1 MRDLTQQLHR
11 RLQAL
16 RQAGRGL
23 RAAFG
28 SRSRCHHGARGS
40 GGDELLMIRRATRG
54 GSWSGHMGFPG
65 GRRDPED
72 HSNLSCALRE
82 TEEELGVDLSRWGAP
97 LGELSDVNTGWRKDR
112 PEMLVTPFIFSVSE
126 LPELTPNDEV
136 DDVVWVPLHFLMDES
151 NREPLEWEW
160 KGQKMETDSYLY
172 DCYRIWGLSL
182 MMIDE
187 MMGLLR
193 PEVRLGRLESSGLVS
208 GSQFSWPLRKL
219 RVSSINSCTASG
231 RSRLAST
238 STVSVTVPSR

>member
-1 MRDLTQQLHR
+1 MRDLTQQLR
-11 RLQAL
+11 
-16 RQAGRGL
+16 RGL
-23 RAAFG
+23 QGFVKQDAGFEPRSGRAAVAIMVREG
-28 SRSRCHHGARGS
+28 QEAT
-40 GGDELLMIRRATRG
+40 ELLMIRRATREG
-54 GSWSGHMGFPG
+54 DPWSGHMGFPG

-72 HSNLSCALRE
+72 RSNFSCALRE

-136 DDVVWVPLHFLMDES
+136 DDVVWVPLHFLMDEG

-193 PEVRLGRLESSGLVS
+193 P
-208 GSQFSWPLRKL
+208 
-219 RVSSINSCTASG
+219 
-231 RSRLAST
+231 
-238 STVSVTVPSR
+238 

>member
-11 RLQAL
+11 RLQ
-16 RQAGRGL
+16 RFVKQDAGFEPRSG
-23 RAAFG
+23 RAAVAMMVREG
-28 SRSRCHHGARGS
+28 QQAT
-40 GGDELLMIRRATRG
+40 ELLMIRRATREG
-54 GSWSGHMGFPG
+54 DPWSGHMGFPG

-72 HSNLSCALRE
+72 PSNFSCALRE

-151 NREPLEWEW
+151 NRQPLEWEW

-193 PEVRLGRLESSGLVS
+193 P
-208 GSQFSWPLRKL
+208 
-219 RVSSINSCTASG
+219 
-231 RSRLAST
+231 
-238 STVSVTVPSR
+238 

>member
-1 MRDLTQQLHR
+1 M
-11 RLQAL
+11 
-16 RQAGRGL
+16 
-23 RAAFG
+23 
-28 SRSRCHHGARGS
+28 
-40 GGDELLMIRRATRG
+40 
-54 GSWSGHMGFPG
+54 
-65 GRRDPED
+65 
-72 HSNLSCALRE
+72 
-82 TEEELGVDLSRWGAP
+82 GVDLSRWGAP

-136 DDVVWVPLHFLMDES
+136 DDVVWVPLHFLMDEG

-193 PEVRLGRLESSGLVS
+193 P
-208 GSQFSWPLRKL
+208 
-219 RVSSINSCTASG
+219 
-231 RSRLAST
+231 
-238 STVSVTVPSR
+238 

>member
-11 RLQAL
+11 RLHGFVKQD
-16 RQAGRGL
+16 AGLEPRSG
-23 RAAFG
+23 RAAVAIMVREG
-28 SRSRCHHGARGS
+28 QEAT
-40 GGDELLMIRRATRG
+40 ELLMIRRATREG
-54 GSWSGHMGFPG
+54 DPWSGHMGFPG

-72 HSNLSCALRE
+72 RSNFSCALRE

-136 DDVVWVPLHFLMDES
+136 DDVVWVPLHFLMDEG

-187 MMGLLR
+187 MMRLLR
-193 PEVRLGRLESSGLVS
+193 P
-208 GSQFSWPLRKL
+208 
-219 RVSSINSCTASG
+219 
-231 RSRLAST
+231 
-238 STVSVTVPSR
+238 

>member
-11 RLQAL
+11 RLQ
-16 RQAGRGL
+16 RFVKQDAGFEPRSG
-23 RAAFG
+23 RAAVAIMVREG
-28 SRSRCHHGARGS
+28 QEAT
-40 GGDELLMIRRATRG
+40 ELLMIRRATREG
-54 GSWSGHMGFPG
+54 DPWSGHMGFPG

-193 PEVRLGRLESSGLVS
+193 P
-208 GSQFSWPLRKL
+208 
-219 RVSSINSCTASG
+219 
-231 RSRLAST
+231 
-238 STVSVTVPSR
+238 

>member
-11 RLQAL
+11 RLQ
-16 RQAGRGL
+16 RFVKQDAGFEPRSG
-23 RAAFG
+23 RAAVAIMVREG
-28 SRSRCHHGARGS
+28 QEAT
-40 GGDELLMIRRATRG
+40 ELLMIRRATREG
-54 GSWSGHMGFPG
+54 DPWSGHMGFPG

-136 DDVVWVPLHFLMDES
+136 DDVVWVPLHFLMDEG

-193 PEVRLGRLESSGLVS
+193 P
-208 GSQFSWPLRKL
+208 
-219 RVSSINSCTASG
+219 
-231 RSRLAST
+231 
-238 STVSVTVPSR
+238 

>member
-1 MRDLTQQLHR
+1 MRDLTQQLHS
-11 RLQAL
+11 RLQGFVK
-16 RQAGRGL
+16 QDAGFAPRSG
-23 RAAFG
+23 RAAVAIMVREG
-28 SRSRCHHGARGS
+28 HEAT
-40 GGDELLMIRRATRG
+40 ELLMIRRATREG
-54 GSWSGHMGFPG
+54 DPWSGHMGFPG

-82 TEEELGVDLSRWGAP
+82 TEEELGVDLLRWGAP

-136 DDVVWVPLHFLMDES
+136 DDVVWVPLHFLMDKG

-193 PEVRLGRLESSGLVS
+193 P
-208 GSQFSWPLRKL
+208 
-219 RVSSINSCTASG
+219 
-231 RSRLAST
+231 
-238 STVSVTVPSR
+238 

>member
-11 RLQAL
+11 RLQGFVKQDVGFEP
-16 RQAGRGL
+16 RSG
-23 RAAFG
+23 RAAVAIMVREG
-28 SRSRCHHGARGS
+28 QEAT
-40 GGDELLMIRRATRG
+40 ELLMIRRATREG
-54 GSWSGHMGFPG
+54 DPWSGHMGFPG

-72 HSNLSCALRE
+72 RSNFSCALRE

-136 DDVVWVPLHFLMDES
+136 DDVVWVPLHFLMDEG

-193 PEVRLGRLESSGLVS
+193 P
-208 GSQFSWPLRKL
+208 
-219 RVSSINSCTASG
+219 
-231 RSRLAST
+231 
-238 STVSVTVPSR
+238 

>member
-1 MRDLTQQLHR
+1 MRDLTQQLHN
-11 RLQAL
+11 RLQ
-16 RQAGRGL
+16 RFVKQDAGIEPRSG
-23 RAAFG
+23 RAAVAIMVREG
-28 SRSRCHHGARGS
+28 QEAT
-40 GGDELLMIRRATRG
+40 ELLMIRRATREG
-54 GSWSGHMGFPG
+54 DPWSGHMGFPG
-65 GRRDPED
+65 GRRDPND
-72 HSNLSCALRE
+72 RSNFSCALRE

-126 LPELTPNDEV
+126 LPELIPNDEV
-136 DDVVWVPLHFLMDES
+136 DDVVWVPLHFLMDEA

-193 PEVRLGRLESSGLVS
+193 P
-208 GSQFSWPLRKL
+208 
-219 RVSSINSCTASG
+219 
-231 RSRLAST
+231 
-238 STVSVTVPSR
+238 

>member
-11 RLQAL
+11 RLQGFVK
-16 RQAGRGL
+16 QDAGFEPRSG
-23 RAAFG
+23 RAAVAIMVREG
-28 SRSRCHHGARGS
+28 QEAT
-40 GGDELLMIRRATRG
+40 ELLMIRRATREG
-54 GSWSGHMGFPG
+54 DPWSGHMGFPG

-72 HSNLSCALRE
+72 PSNFSCALRE
-82 TEEELGVDLSRWGAP
+82 TQEELGVDLSRWGAP

-112 PEMLVTPFIFSVSE
+112 PEMLVTPFIFSVSA

-136 DDVVWVPLHFLMDES
+136 DDVVWVPLHFLMDEG

-193 PEVRLGRLESSGLVS
+193 P
-208 GSQFSWPLRKL
+208 
-219 RVSSINSCTASG
+219 
-231 RSRLAST
+231 
-238 STVSVTVPSR
+238 

>member
-1 MRDLTQQLHR
+1 MQDLTQQLHR
-11 RLQAL
+11 RLRGFVKQD
-16 RQAGRGL
+16 AGFEPRSG
-23 RAAFG
+23 RAAVAIMVREG
-28 SRSRCHHGARGS
+28 QETT
-40 GGDELLMIRRATRG
+40 ELLMIRRATREG
-54 GSWSGHMGFPG
+54 DPWSGHMGFPG

-72 HSNLSCALRE
+72 RSNFSCALRE

-136 DDVVWVPLHFLMDES
+136 DDVVWVPLHFLMDEG

-193 PEVRLGRLESSGLVS
+193 P
-208 GSQFSWPLRKL
+208 
-219 RVSSINSCTASG
+219 
-231 RSRLAST
+231 
-238 STVSVTVPSR
+238 

>member
-11 RLQAL
+11 RLQGFVK
-16 RQAGRGL
+16 QDAGFEPRSG
-23 RAAFG
+23 RAAVAIMVREG
-28 SRSRCHHGARGS
+28 QEAT
-40 GGDELLMIRRATRG
+40 ELLMIRRAIREG
-54 GSWSGHMGFPG
+54 DPWSGHMGFPG

-72 HSNLSCALRE
+72 RSNFSCALRE

-112 PEMLVTPFIFSVSE
+112 PEMLVTPFIFSVSV

-136 DDVVWVPLHFLMDES
+136 DDVVWVPLHFLMDEG
-151 NREPLEWEW
+151 NREPLKWEW

-193 PEVRLGRLESSGLVS
+193 P
-208 GSQFSWPLRKL
+208 
-219 RVSSINSCTASG
+219 
-231 RSRLAST
+231 
-238 STVSVTVPSR
+238 

>member
-11 RLQAL
+11 RLQGFVK
-16 RQAGRGL
+16 QDAGFEPRSG
-23 RAAFG
+23 RAAVAIMVREG
-28 SRSRCHHGARGS
+28 QEAT
-40 GGDELLMIRRATRG
+40 ELLMIRRATREG
-54 GSWSGHMGFPG
+54 DPWSGHMGFPG

-72 HSNLSCALRE
+72 RSNFSCALRE

-136 DDVVWVPLHFLMDES
+136 DDVVWVPLHFLMDEG

-187 MMGLLR
+187 MMWLLR
-193 PEVRLGRLESSGLVS
+193 P
-208 GSQFSWPLRKL
+208 
-219 RVSSINSCTASG
+219 
-231 RSRLAST
+231 
-238 STVSVTVPSR
+238 